1 MTAIEK
7 NRVHG
12 SVRNSHVIKKHC
24 PGKAGRQSAK
34 DYGANYMRS
43 SVRVSYSR
51 RDLRDLCLLVN
62 FSHNYAKIQ
71 TSF

>member
-1 MTAIEK
+1 MLGPKQPCHKKALPREGWAA
-7 NRVHG
+7 VG
-12 SVRNSHVIKKHC
+12 S
-24 PGKAGRQSAK
+24 
-34 DYGANYMRS
+34 GANYMRS